1 MKKFVYS
8 LQRVLTL
15 REKREE
21 LLRQEMSRLIFKRNQ
36 HDHVKFYFEKKL
48 SDEYEKQRT
57 QTSFLVADRIQL
69 DHHLSETRGQIYH
82 QKILI
87 AEYETKIEK
96 KRLEILENRKSIRTL
111 ERLKE
116 RKWDQYQ
123 YETLIDERKTMD
135 EIANRAVVVGRHFDF
150 A

>member
-36 HDHVKFYFEKKL
+36 HDHVKFFFEKKL
-48 SDEYEKQRT
+48 NDEYDKQRS
-57 QTSFLVADRIQL
+57 QTSFTASNRIQL

-96 KRLEILENRKSIRTL
+96 KRLEILENRKNVKIL
-111 ERLKE
+111 ERLKD

-123 YETLIDERKTMD
+123 YDTLLDERKLMD
-135 EIANRAVVVGRHFDF
+135 EIANRAVTVGR
-150 A
+150 

>member
-8 LQRVLTL
+8 LQRILTL
-15 REKREE
+15 RERREE
-21 LLRQEMSRLIFKRNQ
+21 LLRQEMSRLVFKRNQ

-48 SDEYEKQRT
+48 NEDYEKQRT
-57 QTSFLVADRIQL
+57 QTSFTPNDRIQQ
-69 DHHLSETRGQIYH
+69 DNHMSETRGQIYH
-82 QKILI
+82 QKLLI
-87 AEYETKIEK
+87 SEYEAKIEN
-96 KRLEILENRKSIRTL
+96 KRLEILENRKAIRTL

-135 EIANRAVVVGRHFDF
+135 EIANRSVVVGL
-150 A
+150 